1 MNYIHYYIE
10 LRHKPLKISNMDPTY
25 NLFEITSETKFE
37 WQNKIT
43 MNKEYSQDKLG
54 LSCFYSRTGTGK
66 TRAQYDRMMHYK
78 RILKKKVT
86 IYVPY
91 STGKYLPRQI
101 YKEFK
106 KLLKHDNIP
115 FSRYVNKDSN
125 KYTISIG
132 NFECFIKPFIHNR
145 GDPTFILD
153 IHDDTHPIIIDEF
166 DAIQTQFGL
175 IHGGCTYKFAKSTL
189 PSHYSVN
196 KKTGFNLLE
205 RICNQTHLNVYSA
218 SLDEIIRSD
227 LMPYVDKFN
236 INIYVINHNRDCL
249 DTVNIEYYT
258 EKELYKILLRKAN
271 NNEKSFIFTSNI
283 EHSRKTFEFLKSEN
297 MEAYECN
304 SSTKAIDMSQ
314 LKTHNICIL
323 VNGLT
328 RGLNNQDITN
338 IFLFR
343 SLKASTKANQKMM
356 SALLNQMCGRIRNGG
371 TIYRDVSTTTN
382 RVFTRYDYEQGNIDN
397 VLSVDTIFNK
407 KLWSRINFEQLYDH
421 DYINNIAR
429 LFIMAYIFKNN
440 SEIQTGGISIPKDF
454 TEVLMGNKILNEEY
468 IYLKKILRNKSE
480 MSDEFITRYL
490 NFENGFVEIFYESYK
505 KITENYIISNNS
517 NSTGGGQSM
526 NIHISKNSNSTGGGK
541 PKPNISESEKKRA
554 FQAMEKATSK
564 YDGNSALINKYF
576 YDKCLGFMHAK
587 AKASLTYDE
596 RRRCIYAIPMYSI
609 IELGHNG
616 KDIHTELLNFNG
628 LDLPMTI
635 NYKYLKKEP
644 LFQCGIYRSENEIN
658 DILKI
663 YHYELTK

>member
-1 MNYIHYYIE
+1 
-10 LRHKPLKISNMDPTY
+10 MDYTY

-37 WQNKIT
+37 WQKKIT
-43 MNKEYSQDKLG
+43 MNKEYSHDKLG
-54 LSCFYSRTGTGK
+54 FSCFYSRTGTGK
-66 TRAQYDRMMHYK
+66 TRAQYDRIMYYK
-78 RILKKKVT
+78 RLLKKKVT

-115 FSRYVNKDSN
+115 FSRYVNKEHN
-125 KYTISIG
+125 HYIITIG
-132 NFECFIKPFIHNR
+132 DFECIIKQFIYNR

-189 PSHYSVN
+189 PSHDSVN
-196 KKTGFNLLE
+196 NKTEFNLLE

-227 LMPYVDKFN
+227 LMPYVNKFN
-236 INIYVINHNRDCL
+236 INIYVINHKRDCL

-283 EHSRKTFEFLKSEN
+283 EHSRKTFDFLKSEN

-314 LKTHNICIL
+314 LRNHNICIL

-328 RGLNNQDITN
+328 RGLNNKNITN

-382 RVFTRYDYEQGNIDN
+382 RVVTRYDYEQGNIDN

-407 KLWSRINFEQLYDH
+407 KLWSRLNFEHLYNNN
-421 DYINNIAR
+421 YINNIAR

-440 SEIQTGGISIPKDF
+440 SEIQTGGISISKDF
-454 TEVLMGNKILNEEY
+454 NEVLSDDNNLNEKY
-468 IYLKKILRNKSE
+468 IYLKKILRNKCE
-480 MSDEFITRYL
+480 MTDEFITRYL
-490 NFENGFVEIFYESYK
+490 NFEKEFVKIFYESYE
-505 KITENYIISNNS
+505 KITGNYIKNIPISKNTYSTSCGPISNNS
-517 NSTGGGQSM
+517 NSTGGGDS
-526 NIHISKNSNSTGGGK
+526 
-541 PKPNISESEKKRA
+541 KPNISENEKKRA
-554 FQAMEKATSK
+554 WKAMEKATSK
-564 YDGNSALINKYF
+564 YGGHSALINIYS
-576 YDKCLGFMHAK
+576 DNKCLGFMHAK
-587 AKASLTYDE
+587 AKASLTNKE
-596 RRRCIYAIPMYSI
+596 RCKSIYAIPMYSI
-609 IELGHNG
+609 IELGHNCE
-616 KDIHTELLNFNG
+616 DIRTELINFNG